1 MLLRR
6 YHKAKEEE
14 IKEKVETIEI
24 DRETSIADLNKLKV
38 NELKVVAKEKG
49 LEGYYSMTKAEL
61 IELIE
66 RV

>member
-14 IKEKVETIEI
+14 IKEKVEPIEI
-24 DRETSIADLNKLKV
+24 DRETSIGDLNKLKV
-38 NELKVVAKEKG
+38 DELKAIAKEKG
-49 LEGYYSMTKAEL
+49 LEGYSSMTKAEL